1 MKTKKTIY
9 CNHFR
14 LCLQCNKR
22 FKSKK
27 NWKRKIKYCSRYC
40 KKKAKE
46 NIRYYKKI
54 ALTPTTAIQ
63 AKREIMEHYVNK
75 LKNI

>member
-1 MKTKKTIY
+1 MKTTY
-9 CNHFR
+9 SNPFR
-14 LCLQCNKR
+14 LCLQCNR
-22 FKSKK
+22 QFKPKK

-46 NIRYYKKI
+46 NIKYYKKI
-54 ALTPTTAIQ
+54 AQCPAAAI
-63 AKREIMEHYVNK
+63 KEKEKIMEYYVNK